1 MAAEDSDHGGLG
13 SLDGGP
19 PGHVVDERHSPTAE
33 EWSQQLVPQPPNLPT
48 TTQATAQPATSRDVP
63 FPAPSAAASLPV
75 TTPQTAG
82 QPKQADEMFCQ
93 SCGRAIKKQAVI
105 CVYCGVPVQGGV
117 LSAGA
122 RPKSKTAAVLLAV
135 FLTFWTWCYTYKR
148 DAWKFWLNL
157 VLSVVTLGIWAVT
170 VAWLW
175 AIIDVAVKPSEYYA
189 QFPNYGV
196 TTRAA

>member
-1 MAAEDSDHGGLG
+1 MTSTSMEAMTPLA
-13 SLDGGP
+13 
-19 PGHVVDERHSPTAE
+19 T
-33 EWSQQLVPQPPNLPT
+33 LPL
-48 TTQATAQPATSRDVP
+48 Q
-63 FPAPSAAASLPV
+63 AASCPSWV
-75 TTPQTAG
+75 T
-82 QPKQADEMFCQ
+82 
-93 SCGRAIKKQAVI
+93 RLW
-105 CVYCGVPVQGGV
+105 PVQGGV